1 MEQKILEVYS
11 ETSNYGIVKMPGR
24 SFPGC
29 VVQGDSLAILCG
41 YARSI
46 HLRATEL
53 DGHNDLVDEARELL
67 DLLQGRLRHYEH
79 VLANH
84 NLTLPYTKQP

>member
-1 MEQKILEVYS
+1 MEQKILDVYS

-29 VVQGDSLAILCG
+29 VIQGDSLAILCSH
-41 YARSI
+41 ARSI
-46 HLRATEL
+46 HQRAIQL
-53 DGHNDLVDEARELL
+53 VGKDDLVDEASELL
-67 DLLQGRLRHYEH
+67 DLLQDRLGHYEQ

-84 NLTLPYTKQP
+84 NLTLPYSKHP